1 MESLITVRS
10 IQMKVNRY
18 NTGAEKKAVFL
29 HGFTGSS
36 KTWEE
41 VIASLDPSIELLTID
56 LIGHGESD
64 KPENASRYFAQEQV
78 EDLHALIQQIGWD
91 HFTLIGYSMGGRLAL
106 AYASKYEVDCLILES
121 SSPGLKDEEARIER
135 KSVDS
140 KLAEKILVDGVLAFT
155 DYWEQIPLFE
165 SQKSLSLKKQQQIRE
180 ERMSQTAIGLSNS
193 LKGFSTGVQP
203 SLWDK
208 LGSLEFPVIML
219 TGELDKKFCEIAK
232 KMLAI
237 LPNADWK
244 IINGV
249 GHAIHVENPKLFATI
264 VEDIILKEDVR

>member
-1 MESLITVRS
+1 M
-10 IQMKVNRY
+10 
-18 NTGAEKKAVFL
+18 F
-29 HGFTGSS
+29 
-36 KTWEE
+36 
-41 VIASLDPSIELLTID
+41 D
-56 LIGHGESD
+56 
-64 KPENASRYFAQEQV
+64 
-78 EDLHALIQQIGWD
+78 
-91 HFTLIGYSMGGRLAL
+91 
-106 AYASKYEVDCLILES
+106 
-121 SSPGLKDEEARIER
+121 
-135 KSVDS
+135 
-140 KLAEKILVDGVLAFT
+140 
-155 DYWEQIPLFE
+155 

>member
-1 MESLITVRS
+1 MDSLITVRS
-10 IQMKVNRY
+10 IQMKVRRY
-18 NTGAEKKAVFL
+18 NIGAVKKAVFL

-36 KTWEE
+36 RTWED
-41 VIASLDPSIELLTID
+41 VIASLDPAIELLTID

-64 KPENASRYFAQEQV
+64 KPENASRYFTEEQV
-78 EDLHALIQQIGWD
+78 EDLHSLIQQIGWD

-121 SSPGLKDEEARIER
+121 SSPGLKDEEARIQR
-135 KSVDS
+135 KSADS
-140 KLAEKILVDGVLAFT
+140 KLAEKILVDGVIAFT
-155 DYWEQIPLFE
+155 DHWEQIPLFD
-165 SQKSLSLKKQQQIRE
+165 SQKKLSVQKQRQIRE
-180 ERMSQTAIGLSNS
+180 ERLSQSAVGLSNS

-208 LGSLEFPVIML
+208 LDSLEFPVIML

-232 KMLAI
+232 KMKEL

-249 GHAIHVENPKLFATI
+249 GHAIHVENPELFATI